1 MDAQFCY
8 LILRQRNGGNAMAF
22 GERLQEVRKRSGLT
36 QEEFAEQLQ
45 VSRQSVSRWESGR
58 GYPEMEKI
66 IFICNRYGVTMDE
79 LFKEEVPTPGEP
91 PVEAP
96 LLSARTLGSELS
108 NLYANLSPYNKSIGI
123 MLLTVIAMIGPAY
136 VYCMRS
142 LKGGADEMMT
152 IIWIAAII
160 IFGVVEAVTAGLT
173 SIWFVLGSMAGL
185 VAAVCNGPIWLQVT
199 LFFVVSI
206 VALAATRPLVTKL
219 MKKDIKPTNADRVL
233 GGSARVTER
242 IDNDVPTGAVYI
254 DGKTWSARS
263 STGEI
268 IEPDAMVRVIRMEGV
283 KLYVEKEA

>member
-1 MDAQFCY
+1 
-8 LILRQRNGGNAMAF
+8 MAF

-66 IFICNRYGVTMDE
+66 IFICNRYGVTMDG

-142 LKGGADEMMT
+142 LKGG
-152 IIWIAAII
+152 
-160 IFGVVEAVTAGLT
+160 
-173 SIWFVLGSMAGL
+173 S
-185 VAAVCNGPIWLQVT
+185 
-199 LFFVVSI
+199 
-206 VALAATRPLVTKL
+206 R
-219 MKKDIKPTNADRVL
+219 
-233 GGSARVTER
+233 
-242 IDNDVPTGAVYI
+242 
-254 DGKTWSARS
+254 
-263 STGEI
+263 
-268 IEPDAMVRVIRMEGV
+268 
-283 KLYVEKEA
+283 

>member
-1 MDAQFCY
+1 
-8 LILRQRNGGNAMAF
+8 MAF

-66 IFICNRYGVTMDE
+66 IFICNRYGVTMDG

-160 IFGVVEAVTAGLT
+160 IFGVAEAATAGLT
-173 SIWFVLGSMAGL
+173 SIWFVLGSVAGL
-185 VAAVCNGPIWLQVT
+185 IAAVCSAPIWLQVA
-199 LFFVVSI
+199 LFFAVSI
-206 VALAATRPLVTKL
+206 AALAFTRPLVVKL

-233 GGSARVTER
+233 GAVGRVTER
-242 IDNDVPTGAVYI
+242 IDNALPSGAVYI
-254 DGKTWSARS
+254 DGKTWTARS
-263 STGEI
+263 ADGEV
-268 IEPDAMVRVIRMEGV
+268 IEPDAAVRILRMEGV
-283 KLYVEKEA
+283 KLIVQKEQ

>member
-1 MDAQFCY
+1 
-8 LILRQRNGGNAMAF
+8 MAF
-22 GERLQEVRKRSGLT
+22 GERLQEVRKRSGVI
-36 QEEFAEQLQ
+36 QEEFAEQIQ

-66 IFICNRYGVTMDE
+66 IFICNRYGVTMDG

-152 IIWIAAII
+152 IIWIAAMV
-160 IFGVVEAVTAGLT
+160 IFGVVEAVTVGLA
-173 SIWFVLGSMAGL
+173 SIWFVVGSVAGL
-185 VAAVCNGPIWLQVT
+185 IAAICGGPVWLQIA

-206 VALAATRPLVTKL
+206 VCLAATRPLVKKL
-219 MKKDIKPTNADRVL
+219 LHKDVTATNADRVL
-233 GGSARVTER
+233 GQTARVTES
-242 IDNDVPTGAVYI
+242 IDNAVPTGAVYV
-254 DGKTWSARS
+254 GGMTWTARS
-263 STGEI
+263 ESGQPI
-268 IEPDAMVRVIRMEGV
+268 PRNAQVKIVRMEGV
-283 KLYVEKEA
+283 RLFVEPV